1 MSHSKYSDRVIDI
14 LDRNFKK
21 DFAKEDMAYMLNSF
35 RPRYGIEKQVQI
47 DKINMNLKQVSNS
60 SFDMLADTDNPKNKA
75 VRLTEKMFKDI
86 QKELSETFEMPQIAV
101 VDFEK
106 QGLNNNAIGGYLQSS
121 GMLFINSKY
130 DTKQKILEFVNKKR
144 DVLQI
149 QQNMHHFCTNW
160 DINFT
165 MMR

>member
-1 MSHSKYSDRVIDI
+1 
-14 LDRNFKK
+14 
-21 DFAKEDMAYMLNSF
+21 
-35 RPRYGIEKQVQI
+35 
-47 DKINMNLKQVSNS
+47 
-60 SFDMLADTDNPKNKA
+60 MLADTDDPKNKA

-86 QKELSETFEMPQIAV
+86 QKDLPETFEMPQIAV

-106 QGLNNNAIGGYLQSS
+106 QGLNNNAMGGYLQSS

-130 DTKQKILEFVNKKR
+130 DTKKILEFVNKKR

-149 QQNMHHFCTNW
+149 QQNMHHFCMNW
-160 DINFT
+160 DIDFT